1 MESDP
6 SIIMLIVPFSSRE
19 SDFLVNDGF
28 CVSLQEQMFSETDS
42 FYAWTFE
49 RRRPLWQ
56 TVLSFLV
63 PVVTLACCLFPVFPH
78 WCKLGVLYTCL
89 AFLTLIFGVL
99 ICKLSNPWIS
109 AVVVPFFHGIFG
121 NVDEDLRWL
130 VCVQ

>member
-1 MESDP
+1 
-6 SIIMLIVPFSSRE
+6 
-19 SDFLVNDGF
+19 
-28 CVSLQEQMFSETDS
+28 MFSEKDS

-78 WCKLGVLYTCL
+78 WCKLGVLYLCL

-99 ICKLSNPWIS
+99 ICKYFLHSLLKYKATW
-109 AVVVPFFHGIFG
+109 VV
-121 NVDEDLRWL
+121 
-130 VCVQ
+130 